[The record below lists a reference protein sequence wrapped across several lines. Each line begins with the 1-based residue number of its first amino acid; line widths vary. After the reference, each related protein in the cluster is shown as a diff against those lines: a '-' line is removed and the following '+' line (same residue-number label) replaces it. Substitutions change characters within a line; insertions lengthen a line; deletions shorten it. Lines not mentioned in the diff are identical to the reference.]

1 MDRESFDV
9 SVSASGDD
17 TPVLEVRA
25 TNPALDLGER
35 LTGRDGETLPAADVD
50 VTYRETDG
58 TSTGV
63 LALAN
68 RLTGEF
74 VLEANAASERVFE
87 LVEAVLATGEDEHS
101 QYGLRL
107 TDDQTT
113 DVSYEKETLLVYDD
127 AGNLQRGRSL
137 IPGSVE
143 L

>member
-25 TNPALDLGER
+25 TNPAVDLGER
-35 LTGRDGETLPAADVD
+35 LTGRDGEPLPAADVD

-87 LVEAVLATGEDEHS
+87 LVDAVLATGEDEHS